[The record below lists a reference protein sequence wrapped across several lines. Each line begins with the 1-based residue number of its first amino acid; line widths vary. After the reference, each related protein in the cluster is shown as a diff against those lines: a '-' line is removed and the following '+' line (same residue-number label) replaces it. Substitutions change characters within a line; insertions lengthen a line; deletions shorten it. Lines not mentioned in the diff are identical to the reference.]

1 MKIKAVIY
9 SLFTILIWSCNSSNK
24 NEAAVDTSKTLSG
37 WIQGKYIFMDEGAG
51 IYYEEWV
58 KLDSSNY
65 KGSGFYLTNDLID
78 TLFSMK
84 MKMLIQKNKT
94 TMIYDVKESGEKKE
108 LEFVLT
114 SKENSTYVFE
124 NPFHDFPSIMQ
135 YKFLPDS
142 TIEVTERGFVDNKE
156 KVRDYKIKRIN

>member
-1 MKIKAVIY
+1 MKIKVFIF
-9 SLFTILIWSCNSSNK
+9 SFILTALYACNPSSIENVAN
-24 NEAAVDTSKTLSG
+24 NESKTLQS
-37 WIQGKYIFMDEGAG
+37 WIEGKYIFMDEGAG
-51 IYYEEWV
+51 IYYEEWA
-58 KLDSSNY
+58 KMDSANY

-84 MKMLIQKNKT
+84 MRLILAKNKT
-94 TMIYDVKESGEKKE
+94 TMMYDVRENKEKKE

-124 NPFHDFPSIMQ
+124 NPFRDFPSIMQ

>member
-1 MKIKAVIY
+1 MKIKQIIY
-9 SLFTILIWSCNSSNK
+9 TLLVVFLFSCNSN
-24 NEAAVDTSKTLSG
+24 NPNTAGNDSKTLSS
-37 WIQGKYIFMDEGAG
+37 WIQGKFIYMDEGAG
-51 IYYEEWV
+51 IYYEEWT
-58 KLDSSNY
+58 KIDSSTY

-84 MKMLIQKNKT
+84 MKMLISKNKT
-94 TMIYDVKESGEKKE
+94 TLIYDVKEKGEKKE

-135 YKFLPDS
+135 YKFYPDS

-156 KVRDYKIKRIN
+156 KVRDYKIKRMN

>member
-1 MKIKAVIY
+1 MKIKQLIY
-9 SLFTILIWSCNSSNK
+9 SLFILLIYGCNSNTQNSATAD
-24 NEAAVDTSKTLSG
+24 ESKTLTS
-37 WIQGKYIFMDEGAG
+37 WIQGKFIFMDEGAG
-51 IYYEEWV
+51 IYYEEWLKV
-58 KLDSSNY
+58 DSSNY

-78 TLFSMK
+78 TLFTMK
-84 MKMLIQKNKT
+84 MKMLILKNKT
-94 TMIYDVKESGEKKE
+94 TMIYDVKENGNKKE

-114 SKENSTYVFE
+114 SKENSIYVFE

-156 KVRDYKIKRIN
+156 KVREYKIKRIN